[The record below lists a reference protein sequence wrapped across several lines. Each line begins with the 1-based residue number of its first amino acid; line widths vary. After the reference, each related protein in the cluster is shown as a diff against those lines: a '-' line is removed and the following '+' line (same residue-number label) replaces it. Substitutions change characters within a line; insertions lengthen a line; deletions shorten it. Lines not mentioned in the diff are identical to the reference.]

1 VHSKKRTLILLGV
14 LALLLAG
21 GAALGI
27 KLAVDAQ
34 RPKGTDAE
42 QIQWMLYHAERAAE
56 RLQPAPL
63 QKLIAKEYSDA
74 LGANG
79 PRMRLEIM
87 HYLRQQTSL
96 EVEIPAEAIRIEV
109 APDGRTATAGFP
121 IRVTTQGQ
129 GGSGRT
135 DAVLSLSL
143 VKEPVHY
150 FFLFR
155 GEEWRVKSV
164 AGYAP
169 GEE

>member
-1 VHSKKRTLILLGV
+1 MGSKKRTLILAA
-14 LALLLAG
+14 LAVVLAG
-21 GAALGI
+21 GAALGV

-34 RPKGTDAE
+34 RSKGTDAE

-56 RLQPAPL
+56 KLQPAPL
-63 QKLIAKEYSDA
+63 QKLIAKDYSDA
-74 LGANG
+74 LGASG
-79 PRMRLEIM
+79 SRMRLEIM

-96 EVEIPAEAIRIEV
+96 EVEIPAEAIQIQV
-109 APDGRTATAGFP
+109 APDGRTATASFP
-121 IRVTTQGQ
+121 IRVITQGQ

-150 FFLFR
+150 FFLFP